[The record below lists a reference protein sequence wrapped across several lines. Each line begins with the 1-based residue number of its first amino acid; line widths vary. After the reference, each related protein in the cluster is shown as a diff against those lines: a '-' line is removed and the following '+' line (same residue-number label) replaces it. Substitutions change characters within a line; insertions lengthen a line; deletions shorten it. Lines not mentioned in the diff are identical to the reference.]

1 MLWPDVLED
10 MLSKINQCLVG
21 AGEVAHV
28 YLGASAL
35 VPTNNQINVIRG
47 DFKPTGDDP
56 VYCDTEA
63 EHNLVVFVEI
73 WGYSDVEPEDVPRLP
88 SNALAT
94 GDDESKRDIRYENS
108 RTIAGCREAARLSQL
123 VRGID
128 FTVGQSG
135 YSLSIVGKEGDQG
148 QFRPT
153 CGERIEYL
161 IELTEA

>member
-1 MLWPDVLED
+1 MLWPDVIED
-10 MLSKINQCLVG
+10 MLAKINQALVG
-21 AGEVAHV
+21 ADELAHV

-35 VPTNNQINVIRG
+35 VPKNNQINVIRG
-47 DFKPTGDDP
+47 DFRPPGDDP

-63 EHNLVVFVEI
+63 EHSLIVFVEI
-73 WGYSDVEPEDVPRLP
+73 WGYSDVDPDDVPRLA
-88 SNALAT
+88 SHAR
-94 GDDESKRDIRYENS
+94 DDDAKRDIRYENS

-128 FTVGQSG
+128 FTEGQSS

-161 IELTEA
+161 IKLTES